1 VISEDFAVGTSP
13 VHRIDPRLRVVAA
26 TVFSF
31 LCAVCNRFEPLLLCL
46 VMAATLPL
54 LARLELRR
62 VLRRLLLVNGLILFL
77 WAVLPLTTGGSPV
90 LNIGPAAVTKE
101 GLLLSA
107 RITLK
112 SNAILLALIALM
124 ATQSVGTLGHALN
137 RLKVPGKLVHLLLI
151 TYRYVFVLEQEYLRL
166 VRAARVRCFTPQTR
180 IHTYRT
186 YAYLIGM
193 LFVRAAVRA
202 ERVHQA
208 MICRGFSGRF
218 HSLKEF
224 SFTGVDFAWVA
235 IIAIVLL
242 AAGWLEWIA
251 AI

>member
-1 VISEDFAVGTSP
+1 
-13 VHRIDPRLRVVAA
+13 
-26 TVFSF
+26 
-31 LCAVCNRFEPLLLCL
+31 
-46 VMAATLPL
+46 
-54 LARLELRR
+54 
-62 VLRRLLLVNGLILFL
+62 
-77 WAVLPLTTGGSPV
+77 V
-90 LNIGPAAVTKE
+90 LNIGPAVVTKE

-137 RLKVPGKLVHLLLI
+137 RLKAPGKLVYLLLI

-193 LFVRAAVRA
+193 LFVRAAARA

-224 SFTGVDFAWVA
+224 SFTGVDFAWAA
-235 IIAIVLL
+235 IIGIVLL